1 MENSITLVDKNEFIS
16 EVESF
21 IEKSVN
27 AANSAVSSIV
37 VVTYWNVGRMIV
49 EEEQN
54 GKSRAE
60 YGKQIIQQLS
70 ERLTR
75 KYGNNYSKRNL
86 QYYRKFYQ
94 CFNDLE
100 IVNTCV
106 HNLNWSHFRR
116 LLSVTSDDARIW
128 YTKEA
133 CEQMWSV
140 RTLDRNIATQYY
152 ERLLLSPKK
161 DAVIA
166 EMKSKTAS
174 YKDSKFELIKNP
186 VIAEFLGFQNN
197 DYSESQLE
205 SAILTHIRDFLMEL
219 GKGFAFVAR
228 QQHIVTESEDYFI
241 DLVFYN
247 IELKCYVLIDLK
259 LGKITHQDVGQMD
272 MYIRMYDELKKK
284 EDDNPTIGIVLCSKT
299 DEDIAKYSILHDSNQ
314 IFMAKYMPYMPTQ
327 EELKNEIEKYFKE
340 KNIEINLK
348 YIDPSYQ
355 VRASVT
361 TAADSI
367 YCERLGNNAVH
378 AAMAGKTKLV
388 IGLVHDKFVHLPIK
402 MVTKHRNAVDPEGS
416 LWRDAL
422 DATGQPIHMINDM
435 EKARSKMAEA
445 IAEAKRKPSEQKK

>member
-1 MENSITLVDKNEFIS
+1 MENSVTLVDKNEFIN

-140 RTLDRNIATQYY
+140 RTLDKNIATQYY

-327 EELKNEIEKYFKE
+327 EELKNEIEK
-340 KNIEINLK
+340 
-348 YIDPSYQ
+348 
-355 VRASVT
+355 
-361 TAADSI
+361 
-367 YCERLGNNAVH
+367 
-378 AAMAGKTKLV
+378 
-388 IGLVHDKFVHLPIK
+388 
-402 MVTKHRNAVDPEGS
+402 
-416 LWRDAL
+416 
-422 DATGQPIHMINDM
+422 
-435 EKARSKMAEA
+435 EKANFYIQHPELKIEERNL
-445 IAEAKRKPSEQKK
+445 

>member
-1 MENSITLVDKNEFIS
+1 MENSVTLVNKNEFIS

-27 AANSAVSSIV
+27 AANSAVSSII

-94 CFNDLE
+94 CFTDLE

-327 EELKNEIEKYFKE
+327 EELKNEIEK
-340 KNIEINLK
+340 
-348 YIDPSYQ
+348 
-355 VRASVT
+355 
-361 TAADSI
+361 
-367 YCERLGNNAVH
+367 
-378 AAMAGKTKLV
+378 
-388 IGLVHDKFVHLPIK
+388 
-402 MVTKHRNAVDPEGS
+402 
-416 LWRDAL
+416 
-422 DATGQPIHMINDM
+422 
-435 EKARSKMAEA
+435 EKANFYIQHPELKIEERNL
-445 IAEAKRKPSEQKK
+445 

>member
-259 LGKITHQDVGQMD
+259 LGKISHQDVGQMD

-327 EELKNEIEKYFKE
+327 EELKNEIEK
-340 KNIEINLK
+340 
-348 YIDPSYQ
+348 
-355 VRASVT
+355 
-361 TAADSI
+361 
-367 YCERLGNNAVH
+367 
-378 AAMAGKTKLV
+378 
-388 IGLVHDKFVHLPIK
+388 
-402 MVTKHRNAVDPEGS
+402 
-416 LWRDAL
+416 
-422 DATGQPIHMINDM
+422 
-435 EKARSKMAEA
+435 EKANFYIQHPELKIEERNL
-445 IAEAKRKPSEQKK
+445 

>member
-1 MENSITLVDKNEFIS
+1 
-16 EVESF
+16 
-21 IEKSVN
+21 
-27 AANSAVSSIV
+27 
-37 VVTYWNVGRMIV
+37 
-49 EEEQN
+49 
-54 GKSRAE
+54 
-60 YGKQIIQQLS
+60 
-70 ERLTR
+70 
-75 KYGNNYSKRNL
+75 
-86 QYYRKFYQ
+86 
-94 CFNDLE
+94 
-100 IVNTCV
+100 
-106 HNLNWSHFRR
+106 
-116 LLSVTSDDARIW
+116 
-128 YTKEA
+128 
-133 CEQMWSV
+133 MWSV

-327 EELKNEIEKYFKE
+327 EELKNEIEK
-340 KNIEINLK
+340 
-348 YIDPSYQ
+348 
-355 VRASVT
+355 
-361 TAADSI
+361 
-367 YCERLGNNAVH
+367 
-378 AAMAGKTKLV
+378 
-388 IGLVHDKFVHLPIK
+388 
-402 MVTKHRNAVDPEGS
+402 
-416 LWRDAL
+416 
-422 DATGQPIHMINDM
+422 
-435 EKARSKMAEA
+435 EKANFYIQHPELKIEERNL
-445 IAEAKRKPSEQKK
+445 